1 MENIDSGWQRKE
13 WECVDNW
20 RGKGCGWKGF
30 GSECQT
36 VDWFEC
42 LMEKGCPLCGNQIF
56 NVEFPL
62 VGVSAGTST
71 H

>member
-1 MENIDSGWQRKE
+1 MENIDSGWKRKE

-30 GSECQT
+30 GSESVT

-42 LMEKGCPLCGNQIF
+42 LMEQGCPLCGNQIF

-62 VGVSAGTST
+62 VGVPAGTTT